1 MANSTLG
8 NITRKVAAYAAAIL
22 ACMLLALPAAASGAA
37 APRTVKGVVTDSNG
51 EPVIGATVSAN
62 VSGKPVGTA
71 TDFNGAYQLSV
82 PDGVSQIEIS
92 CLGYATQ
99 VIKLTPSKDTY
110 NVVLS
115 EDTEYLD
122 DVVVVAFGKQKKE
135 TVTGAISMVQ
145 TKDLVQ
151 SPQAN
156 VSNMLAGRLPGLL
169 AVQRSGEP
177 GEDFSTLRI
186 RGVATFATGE
196 GSQDPLVMVDG
207 IETNNFN
214 NIDPNEIESLSI
226 LKDASSTAVYGVRGA
241 NGVILITTK
250 RGSEGKPTISYSG
263 NVAINAFT
271 DLREPMRAYE
281 YALAYNEARK
291 YDAYISGGYTPKF
304 SEEDIE
310 MWRTGEDPIFHPD
323 VDWYDEMLRKVSPTT
338 QHNINISGGTDKVK
352 YFISGGYYNQ
362 QGLFKQ
368 VSLLEGYDVQSAYER
383 FNFRSNLDFKVTKR
397 LSINLNIATQME
409 TRTGNAGEVGRIMNS
424 LATTNP
430 METPGVVDGKIVN
443 LGSSSG
449 NPMVNFY
456 QNGYRNDFRNNLN
469 GSIGL
474 SYDIP
479 GVKGL
484 KATAKFSYENFYRHL
499 QKYTKNPP
507 MTYTVDKNPA
517 GDVIFRATTT
527 EKPFSYSNSFGKHRR
542 TYIEVGLSYDNKF
555 ADAHHVTALLLY
567 NQSRKVDPNLQYK
580 VPNSYQGIVGRVT
593 YDYKNRYL
601 AEVNVGYNGTEN
613 FAPGKRFGF
622 FPAYSLGWV
631 LTEEPFYP
639 KNNVMTFFKIRGSY
653 GEVGNDRIGG
663 ERFLYLPTSYSTI
676 GGQYYFGNPTA
687 TYTQYSINGEG
698 IVGNEDLTWEKAR
711 KANAGLEATFWKSRI
726 RIEADWFL
734 ELRDNILAN
743 RQNYAT
749 LYGAKPSAQ
758 NFGKMKNTGFD
769 GEISFSD
776 TAGEFAYWVKGNFT
790 YAHNTIQFM
799 DEVPNPYPYKYKT
812 GQILGQYF
820 GLICDGFYNTWEEVN
835 DPNRPVSSW
844 NNNRLQPGDLK
855 YRDINGDGII
865 DTNDMVPIGYANF
878 PEITYGFSA
887 GFNWKGLDFS
897 ILFQGATH
905 VSLEYSR
912 LYTRGFGENF
922 GAPITLRDSWTQEK
936 YENGETILFPHLS
949 VGDEIQKH
957 NYQSSTFWTR
967 DASYLR
973 LKNIEIGYSF
983 SPAKLKKVHMTG
995 CRIFVNGNNVLTFS
1009 HMMKGVDPEAA
1020 QQSTNYD
1027 VYPITRTFNIGL
1039 NVKF

>member
-1 MANSTLG
+1 MPSITSKAAVRLLVSVLTLG
-8 NITRKVAAYAAAIL
+8 AGMLCAAESVAYAAA
-22 ACMLLALPAAASGAA
+22 AEQARN
-37 APRTVKGVVTDSNG
+37 RTVKGVVTDQKG
-51 EPVIGATVSAN
+51 EPVIGATVSLKTNGAA
-62 VSGKPVGTA
+62 VGTI
-71 TDFNGAYQLSV
+71 TDFDGSYSLQVPSGSV
-82 PDGVSQIEIS
+82 TLEFA
-92 CLGYATQ
+92 CLGYASQSISVSGSQTQ
-99 VIKLTPSKDTY
+99 V
-110 NVVLS
+110 NVTLS
-115 EDTEYLD
+115 EDSQYLD

-207 IETNNFN
+207 IETTNFN

-250 RGSEGKPTISYSG
+250 RGGEGKPTISYSG
-263 NVAINAFT
+263 NMAVNMFT

-281 YALAYNEARK
+281 YAQAYNEAQK
-291 YDAYISGGYTPKF
+291 YDAYITGSNYTPMF
-304 SEEDIE
+304 SEHDLE
-310 MWRTGEDPIFHPD
+310 MYRTGADPVLYPD
-323 VDWYDEMLRKVSPTT
+323 VNWYETMLRKASPTT
-338 QHNINISGGTDKVK
+338 QHNVNITGGTDKVK

-362 QGLFKQ
+362 QGMFKATN
-368 VSLLEGYDVQSAYER
+368 VLPGYDVQSAYQR
-383 FNFRSNLDFKVTKR
+383 FNFRSNLDFKVTR
-397 LSINLNIATQME
+397 NLSININLATQME
-409 TRTGNAGEVGRIMNS
+409 TRTGNAGEVGRIMNN
-424 LATTNP
+424 LAITNP
-430 METPGVVDGKIVN
+430 METPGIVDGKIVN
-443 LGSSSG
+443 HGSSSR

-456 QNGYRNDFRNNLN
+456 ENGYRNDFRNNLT
-469 GSIGL
+469 GSVGVN
-474 SYDIP
+474 YQIP

-484 KATAKFSYENFYRHL
+484 KATAKFSYENYYRHL
-499 QKYTKNPP
+499 QKYTKTP
-507 MTYTVDKNPA
+507 MTYTVERNPQ
-517 GDVIFRATTT
+517 DELIFRAMTT
-527 EKPFSYSNSFGKHRR
+527 EKPFSYSSSVGKYRR
-542 TYIEVGLSYDNKF
+542 TYIEAGLSYDNTF
-555 ADAHHVTALLLY
+555 GSHHVTALLLY

-613 FAPGKRFGF
+613 FAPGKRFGL

-631 LTEEPFYP
+631 LTEEPFYV
-639 KNNVMTFFKIRGSY
+639 KNDVMSYFKIRASY

-663 ERFLYLPTSYSTI
+663 DRFLYLPTTYGTVA
-676 GGQYYFGNPTA
+676 GQYYFGNPTA
-687 TYTQYSINGEG
+687 TYTKYTLTGEG
-698 IVGNEDLTWEKAR
+698 VVGNDNLTWERAR
-711 KANAGLEATFWKSRI
+711 KMNAGFESTFWKSRI
-726 RIEADWFL
+726 RIEFDWFM
-734 ELRDNILAN
+734 ENRDNILAV

-749 LYGAKPSAQ
+749 LYGAVPSAM
-758 NFGKMKNTGFD
+758 NLGKMKNTGVD

-776 TAGEFAYWVKGNFT
+776 SYGDLAYWVKGNFT
-790 YAHNTIQFM
+790 YAHNLIEFM
-799 DEVPNPYPYKYKT
+799 DEVPNPYSYKQKT

-835 DPNRPVSSW
+835 DPARPKSSW

-855 YRDINGDGII
+855 YRDVNGDGVI
-865 DTNDMVPIGYANF
+865 DTNDMVPIGYSNF

-887 GFNWKGLDFS
+887 GLSWKGLDVS

-922 GAPITLRDSWTQEK
+922 GAPVTLRASWSQER
-936 YENGETILFPHLS
+936 YEQGLPIEYPHLS
-949 VGDEIQKH
+949 LGDEVQKH

-973 LKNIEIGYSF
+973 LKNVEIGYNFDTKRVRGISG
-983 SPAKLKKVHMTG
+983 ARL
-995 CRIFVNGNNVLTFS
+995 FVNGNNLATFS
-1009 HMMKGVDPEAA
+1009 NMLKGVDPEAA

-1027 VYPITRTFNIGL
+1027 TYPITRTINIGVNL
-1039 NVKF
+1039 KF